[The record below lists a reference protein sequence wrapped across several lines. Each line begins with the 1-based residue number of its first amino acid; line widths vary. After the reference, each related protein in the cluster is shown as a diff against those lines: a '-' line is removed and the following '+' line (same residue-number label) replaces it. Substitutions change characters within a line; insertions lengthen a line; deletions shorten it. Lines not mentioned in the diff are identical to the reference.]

1 MMSGYREITV
11 PGEPGR
17 ARRPAPRRAAPRGDW
32 RAVLVGA
39 LKATGT
45 TCRTSPGAVLGS
57 LVAVG
62 AAGFICVN
70 ALGYQAGRHP
80 APILPKLAQKAP
92 PREAAPAAKDSAR
105 DLAKEPG
112 KDVARDSARSEPE
125 RASAP
130 AAAKPAA
137 RDGIADLIRADET
150 TASVTPKAPLPRA
163 AAKPAASKE
172 ASKDSAKDSSKTAKS
187 EKEADTVLR
196 AQKALSKLG
205 YPVKADGA
213 MGPGTRAA
221 IEKFERGAK
230 LPVTGEASGRTLRE
244 LTARAGHG

>member
-17 ARRPAPRRAAPRGDW
+17 ARRAAPRRAAVQGDW

-39 LKATGT
+39 LKATGA

-57 LVAVG
+57 LVALG
-62 AAGFICVN
+62 AAGFVCVN
-70 ALGYQAGRHP
+70 ALGYQTGRHP

-92 PREAAPAAKDSAR
+92 APHEAAPAAREALREPAR
-105 DLAKEPG
+105 DPVRVIEA
-112 KDVARDSARSEPE
+112 D
-125 RASAP
+125 RAAAP
-130 AAAKPAA
+130 VPAKPAA
-137 RDGIADLIRADET
+137 RDAIGELIRSEET
-150 TASVTPKAPLPRA
+150 TASVTPKASPVRP
-163 AAKPAASKE
+163 AAKPAAKE
-172 ASKDSAKDSSKTAKS
+172 TDAKAAKS
-187 EKEADTVLR
+187 EKDGDPVLR

-205 YPVKADGA
+205 YAVKPDGA

-230 LPVTGEASGRTLRE
+230 LPVTGEATGRTLRE
-244 LTARAGHG
+244 LMARAGHG

>member
-1 MMSGYREITV
+1 MSGYREITV
-11 PGEPGR
+11 PGEAGR
-17 ARRPAPRRAAPRGDW
+17 RRPAPRRTAVPGDW

-39 LKATGT
+39 LKATGA
-45 TCRTSPGAVLGS
+45 TCRTSPGTVLGS
-57 LVAVG
+57 LVALG

-92 PREAAPAAKDSAR
+92 APREAAPAAREPAR
-105 DLAKEPG
+105 EAP
-112 KDVARDSARSEPE
+112 RPEPE
-125 RASAP
+125 RSTAAAP
-130 AAAKPAA
+130 AKPAA
-137 RDGIADLIRADET
+137 RDAIGDLIRSEET
-150 TASVTPKAPLPRA
+150 TASVTPKASPVRT
-163 AAKPAASKE
+163 AAKPVQKDAV
-172 ASKDSAKDSSKTAKS
+172 KDSAKPSRS
-187 EKEADTVLR
+187 EKDGDPVLR

-205 YPVKADGA
+205 YAVKPDGA

-244 LTARAGHG
+244 LVARAGHG